1 MNRSIKYI
9 ATIALSFML
18 AQIAIA
24 GPIGDLSSFAVPG
37 EKPILKGVPHMEVVV
52 VSECQNENVALNP
65 NLNFK
70 TVDMTMTKR
79 TAYVQEPDGSRGM
92 RIVFDRQ
99 GYNDLQRYDVI
110 TLDVNGG
117 RLNVDKTTGSI
128 TVTGLSPLA
137 VISRRSG
144 SEQDIPVKEKLIS
157 ELTDADIFTMVT
169 LKDMEFAFKDGA
181 IINIKENYGQYVE
194 KYHKEYKKEINYRM
208 DGGRAMLKDAHGN
221 AIGMGV
227 NTMCDWRRDGD
238 GVPQGSG
245 KVTGVLLDEQ
255 MRRYGSYTGRYLIR
269 PLSKDDI
276 KIDPK
281 KKSSVWTMLTGW
293 ILDGQA
299 GKSLDFET
307 AGPSEKPQVGDRIL
321 SDMGARSYIWTD
333 SGAKMYTTSDWNNIT
348 SARQGAV
355 WNGAIMFDCMAHE
368 WFEWDNM
375 GKAQSTNSIFLEF
388 SAKKVKPGQK
398 MQLCFEIAAG
408 DVNMVNSWGYPAR
421 WMVQYSLDGVE
432 FKTLNEACTG
442 EESFSIRP
450 LPCWCKKVNTGKYD
464 KNFNTQYDFC
474 LGSQGHV
481 FNIPD
486 DAAGHDKVLIRL
498 APAGVMSYALRSKP
512 NQPAEEKTGYDITKK
527 SPAKALI
534 SIGSIFIEYK

>member
-1 MNRSIKYI
+1 MKRSIKYI

-307 AGPSEKPQVGDRIL
+307 AGPSEKPQVGDRVL

-375 GKAQSTNSIFLEF
+375 GKVQSTNSIFLEF

-534 SIGSIFIEYK
+534 SIGSIFVEYK

>member
-1 MNRSIKYI
+1 MKRSIKYI

-181 IINIKENYGQYVE
+181 IINIKE
-194 KYHKEYKKEINYRM
+194 
-208 DGGRAMLKDAHGN
+208 
-221 AIGMGV
+221 
-227 NTMCDWRRDGD
+227 
-238 GVPQGSG
+238 
-245 KVTGVLLDEQ
+245 
-255 MRRYGSYTGRYLIR
+255 
-269 PLSKDDI
+269 
-276 KIDPK
+276 
-281 KKSSVWTMLTGW
+281 
-293 ILDGQA
+293 
-299 GKSLDFET
+299 
-307 AGPSEKPQVGDRIL
+307 
-321 SDMGARSYIWTD
+321 
-333 SGAKMYTTSDWNNIT
+333 
-348 SARQGAV
+348 
-355 WNGAIMFDCMAHE
+355 
-368 WFEWDNM
+368 
-375 GKAQSTNSIFLEF
+375 
-388 SAKKVKPGQK
+388 
-398 MQLCFEIAAG
+398 
-408 DVNMVNSWGYPAR
+408 
-421 WMVQYSLDGVE
+421 
-432 FKTLNEACTG
+432 
-442 EESFSIRP
+442 
-450 LPCWCKKVNTGKYD
+450 
-464 KNFNTQYDFC
+464 
-474 LGSQGHV
+474 SQ
-481 FNIPD
+481 P
-486 DAAGHDKVLIRL
+486 
-498 APAGVMSYALRSKP
+498 M
-512 NQPAEEKTGYDITKK
+512 
-527 SPAKALI
+527 
-534 SIGSIFIEYK
+534 